1 MPFEAMILSS
11 DSQNPEYRP
20 PLTLSPL
27 AIEDF
32 TDEPVYRFTPT
43 GRAEVQMELAQTVTL
58 TPLLLERLQAFTAAR
73 IAREQSRGKELLPAL
88 AAEEAAACNLA
99 WALECAVN
107 KGR

>member
-1 MPFEAMILSS
+1 MPTKAMILAS
-11 DSQNPEYRP
+11 DSHNPEYRP

-32 TDEPVYRFTPT
+32 TDEPAYRFTPD
-43 GRAEVQMELAQTVTL
+43 GRAEVQMELAQSVVL
-58 TPLLLERLQAFTAAR
+58 TPLLQSRLAEFTAAR
-73 IAREQSRGKELLPAL
+73 IAREQSRGKDLLPAL

-99 WALECAVN
+99 WALECTVN

>member
-1 MPFEAMILSS
+1 MPSKAMTLAS
-11 DSQNPEYRP
+11 DSSNPEYRP

-32 TDEPVYRFTPT
+32 TDEPVYRFTPA
-43 GRAEVQMELAQTVTL
+43 GRAEVEAELAQTVVL
-58 TPLLLERLQAFTAAR
+58 TPLLQERLAAFTAAR
-73 IAREQSRGKELLPAL
+73 IARENARGRELLPAL
-88 AAEEAAACNLA
+88 TAEEAAACNLA